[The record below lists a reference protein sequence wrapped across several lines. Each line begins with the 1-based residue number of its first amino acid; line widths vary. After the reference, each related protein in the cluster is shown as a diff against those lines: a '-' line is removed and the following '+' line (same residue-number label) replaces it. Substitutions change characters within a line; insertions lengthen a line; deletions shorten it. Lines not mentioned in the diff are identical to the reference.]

1 MTISC
6 SYIHATMKDIFQKCF
21 DYQDAKFVKAS
32 GFYPFFKPIAHSK
45 GSTVFYNGSP
55 VVMIGSNNYL
65 GLTHDPRVI
74 QKAKEAIE
82 IFGTGCT
89 GSRFLNGN
97 TVLHDHLEEKLADFV
112 GKEETLVFT
121 TGFLTN
127 LGTIACLVGPDDII
141 LSDAENHASIIEGC
155 RLSKA
160 TVITYRHNDM
170 QDLEKKLRE
179 IPKES
184 GCFIVTDG
192 VFSMT
197 GDIVRL
203 PELVSVKKRFPKAR
217 LFIDDAHGLGVLGP
231 KGEGTA
237 AHFGLAEE
245 VDLIMGTFSKS
256 FASIGGFLAGQ
267 PDVIDYVRHR
277 ARSFMFSAAMPPA
290 SVATVLAC
298 LEILKEEPQRLEQL
312 KKNLKKILDGF
323 EKIGLAYIPSE
334 TPIVSV
340 FVGDEGK
347 AFRFVQELFNNG
359 IFATPVV
366 YPAVPF
372 GQALIRTSY
381 MATHT
386 EKELEQ
392 VLRVFGKLAPQFGI
406 LKSQLEVPTEL
417 THKTQS
423 YSWHETPGTLQKCL

>member
-1 MTISC
+1 MI
-6 SYIHATMKDIFQKCF
+6 DLFQKCF
-21 DYQDAKFVKAS
+21 DYQEAKFVKAS
-32 GFYPFFKPIAHSK
+32 GLYPFFKPIATSC
-45 GSTVFYNGSP
+45 GSTVYYNGQP

-65 GLTHDPRVI
+65 GLTHDPRVMK
-74 QKAKEAIE
+74 KAKEAIDV
-82 IFGTGCT
+82 FGTGCT

-97 TVLHDHLEEKLADFV
+97 TVLHDLLEKNLAEFV
-112 GKEETLVFT
+112 EKEEALVFS

-127 LGTIACLVGPDDII
+127 LGTVACLVGPEDVI

-160 TVITYRHNDM
+160 SVVTYRHNNM
-170 QDLEKKLRE
+170 KDLETKLKGV
-179 IPKES
+179 PTES

-197 GDIVRL
+197 GDIVDL
-203 PELVSVKKRFPKAR
+203 PSLVSVKKRFPKAR
-217 LFIDDAHGLGVLGP
+217 LFVDDAHGLGVLGP

-237 AHFGLAEE
+237 AHFGLTQE

-256 FASIGGFLAGQ
+256 FASIGGFLAGA

-298 LEILKEEPQRLEQL
+298 LDILKEEPWRLQNL
-312 KKNLKKILDGF
+312 KKNLQRIIEGF

-334 TPIVSV
+334 TPIISV

-347 AFRFVQELFNNG
+347 AFQFVQELFNNG

-386 EKELEQ
+386 EKELSQ
-392 VLRVFGKLAPQFGI
+392 VLQVFEKLAPQYGI
-406 LKSQLEVPTEL
+406 LKDQMEIPKEL
-417 THKTQS
+417 TNKTES
-423 YSWHETPGTLQKCL
+423 YSWAQT